1 MANSS
6 KQDEGGTPCRPSRGF
21 KRWFILAGLFMVS
34 FLELGS
40 TRVLSLLLD
49 DFTFQFDVS
58 TSYIGAI
65 YGLVSGMP
73 YFLGLITVP
82 LLRYFSVRLLTIGGG
97 ILATGGLIAASFTT
111 TAPQLTAALIAFGF
125 GFVFIVLPTNSSP
138 TDYFPDY
145 FEIAT
150 GVLISGGSV
159 GVMVMPWLFDIIIDN
174 YGWRGGLLLLGALNS
189 HYILIGSLLKPTKRR
204 SKRKDSCS
212 NQDGEHVEGQ
222 MHATCE
228 ADAIDLQ
235 TRVDDHQGQPF
246 SPSPY
251 TDHSQHAA
259 GIASLDH
266 GDDRKLT
273 LYSNISQELN
283 IDVHLI
289 EDGADVHGYVNL
301 NYEGDPP
308 GKELNSKTHYQGQCL
323 ETEMQSAVKEERPK
337 TMQISNLDTDEME
350 SSIVHHSNKQ
360 STRSN
365 LNRKTGSSANFEEV
379 EMNRT
384 DTETN
389 DKNERKVTDS
399 SCSCSVVSSIARFY
413 KEHPLMIVICIQ
425 VYLFACTYVAWLLFT
440 IPNAQAKGL
449 SDLRAAQLSIAGGVA
464 NFIGRFSCGFIT
476 SKEVASI
483 EVWYMIASALSA
495 TAFFV
500 NYVADSFWFLT
511 ALSVMFGFSIGFKAP
526 AQFTLVMNAVGKEH
540 FKIGLGILFLV
551 GGSVY
556 PFVGLISGAIYDRT
570 QSYDVTFC
578 IMGALDVIAGILMIA
593 PITWNRFCRK
603 HPPDF
608 SE

>member
-82 LLRYFSVRLLTIGGG
+82 LLRYFSVRLLTIVGG

-189 HYILIGSLLKPTKRR
+189 HYILIGSLLKPTK
-204 SKRKDSCS
+204 
-212 NQDGEHVEGQ
+212 GEAKKG
-222 MHATCE
+222 
-228 ADAIDLQ
+228 LLLKS
-235 TRVDDHQGQPF
+235 GW
-246 SPSPY
+246 
-251 TDHSQHAA
+251 
-259 GIASLDH
+259 
-266 GDDRKLT
+266 
-273 LYSNISQELN
+273 
-283 IDVHLI
+283 
-289 EDGADVHGYVNL
+289 
-301 NYEGDPP
+301 
-308 GKELNSKTHYQGQCL
+308 
-323 ETEMQSAVKEERPK
+323 
-337 TMQISNLDTDEME
+337 
-350 SSIVHHSNKQ
+350 
-360 STRSN
+360 
-365 LNRKTGSSANFEEV
+365 
-379 EMNRT
+379 
-384 DTETN
+384 
-389 DKNERKVTDS
+389 
-399 SCSCSVVSSIARFY
+399 
-413 KEHPLMIVICIQ
+413 
-425 VYLFACTYVAWLLFT
+425 YLFAS
-440 IPNAQAKGL
+440 KGL

-593 PITWNRFCRK
+593 LLPGIDFAETSARLFGMIADSFQGYQWRGFSMGNL
-603 HPPDF
+603 PDF
-608 SE
+608 SHLLRGNSTTHQCL

>member
-1 MANSS
+1 
-6 KQDEGGTPCRPSRGF
+6 
-21 KRWFILAGLFMVS
+21 
-34 FLELGS
+34 
-40 TRVLSLLLD
+40 
-49 DFTFQFDVS
+49 
-58 TSYIGAI
+58 
-65 YGLVSGMP
+65 MP

-82 LLRYFSVRLLTIGGG
+82 LLRYFSVRLLTIIGG
-97 ILATGGLIAASFTT
+97 IFASGGLIAASFTT
-111 TAPQLTAALIAFGF
+111 SAPQLTASLIAFGL

-138 TDYFPDY
+138 ADYFPDY

-159 GVMVMPWLFDIIIDN
+159 GVMVMPWLFDIIIES

-189 HYILIGSLLKPTKRR
+189 HYILIGSLLKPTKSRR
-204 SKRKDSCS
+204 KRRDSCA
-212 NQDGEHVEGQ
+212 NQDVENLEGQ

-235 TRVDDHQGQPF
+235 SREDAHQGQPF
-246 SPSPY
+246 SPSPH
-251 TDHSQHAA
+251 TDHSEHAA
-259 GIASLDH
+259 GLASLDH
-266 GDDRKLT
+266 DDRKLT
-273 LYSNISQELN
+273 LNSNISQELK
-283 IDVHLI
+283 IEHVDGHLI
-289 EDGADVHGYVNL
+289 EDGADVHGYVNTS
-301 NYEGDPP
+301 YEGDPP
-308 GKELNSKTHYQGQCL
+308 DKELNSKTHYQGQCL
-323 ETEMQSAVKEERPK
+323 ETKMQSAVKEERLK
-337 TMQISNLDTDEME
+337 TMRISNLDKDEME
-350 SSIVHHSNKQ
+350 SSIVHHSNRQ
-360 STRSN
+360 STGSN
-365 LNRKTGSSANFEEV
+365 LNRKTGPNANFEEV

-389 DKNERKVTDS
+389 DKNERKDTDS
-399 SCSCSVVSSIARFY
+399 SCFFGVVSSIAGFY
-413 KEHPLMIVICIQ
+413 KEHPIMILICIQ

-483 EVWYMIASALSA
+483 EVWYMIANALST
-495 TAFFV
+495 TAFFL

-511 ALSVMFGFSIGFKAP
+511 ALSVMFGFSIGFKSP

-540 FKIGLGILFLV
+540 FKIGLGMLFLV

-570 QSYDVTFC
+570 QSYDITFC
-578 IMGALDVIAGILMIA
+578 IMGALDVIAGILIIV

-603 HPPDF
+603 QPPDS